1 MRISGR
7 YKCSFS
13 FTLTVDGKSYEF
25 SNLLAISN
33 NRQYISQN
41 LQKQHFWDKILAM
54 NMFDFLEATPD
65 EINKGIAA
73 RVRTVRKRRKISQV
87 KLSEKSGV
95 SLGSV
100 KRFESTGEI
109 SLLSLTKIAIALN
122 VEQELKQL
130 FSNVPYL
137 SLEEIENERNQQG

>member
-1 MRISGR
+1 
-7 YKCSFS
+7 
-13 FTLTVDGKSYEF
+13 
-25 SNLLAISN
+25 
-33 NRQYISQN
+33 
-41 LQKQHFWDKILAM
+41 
-54 NMFDFLEATPD
+54 MFDFLEATPD
-65 EINKGIAA
+65 EIKKGIAA